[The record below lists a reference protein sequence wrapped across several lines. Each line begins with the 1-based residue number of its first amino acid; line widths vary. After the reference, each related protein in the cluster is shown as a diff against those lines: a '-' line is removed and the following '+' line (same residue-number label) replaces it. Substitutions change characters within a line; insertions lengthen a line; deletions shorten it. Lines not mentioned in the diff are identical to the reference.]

1 MSIQRTVGDYLV
13 LKKLGSGS
21 TATVWSGSHRDT
33 HLQVAI
39 KVINR
44 EKLAPALL
52 KRVDLEISIMKKL
65 QHPHLLRLYETIHT
79 DKHIYLILEYCEGGD
94 LSRFIKSKGKLS
106 ANTSMYLFQ
115 QLASGLRYLYSANLI
130 HRDIKPQNLLLTMKQ
145 DRVILKIADF
155 GFARRLDDLDLAA
168 TLCCSPLYGSPELL
182 GGQSYDGRVDL
193 WSAGMVLH
201 EMVTGKLPLMVSG
214 LLDLI
219 KTLKKPLTIAMGIP
233 HRDLICALLRRKAVD
248 RLSFH
253 DFFTTLCPSYA
264 EIRTVIRNATVLSD
278 VAGKYFKN
286 DAIARLGLHLKA
298 GRLIHQMIGKL
309 RSEASG
315 ECEWVDVIVYL
326 EEARDYNLGESTKLR
341 ERLMSRKDVR
351 TMKVVCIEKV
361 IYDLALALALRGSQR
376 EMEVVSLEMA
386 SADYLTSLKLLEV
399 LSLGNGIESGNDR
412 VKLKKLMVKIQER
425 QGLCNVP
432 LIRSMV
438 LGAEIVK
445 DVKC

>member
-1 MSIQRTVGDYLV
+1 
-13 LKKLGSGS
+13 
-21 TATVWSGSHRDT
+21 
-33 HLQVAI
+33 
-39 KVINR
+39 
-44 EKLAPALL
+44 
-52 KRVDLEISIMKKL
+52 
-65 QHPHLLRLYETIHT
+65 
-79 DKHIYLILEYCEGGD
+79 
-94 LSRFIKSKGKLS
+94 
-106 ANTSMYLFQ
+106 
-115 QLASGLRYLYSANLI
+115 
-130 HRDIKPQNLLLTMKQ
+130 MKQ
-145 DRVILKIADF
+145 ERIILKIADF

-233 HRDLICALLRRKAVD
+233 HRDLICALLRRMAVD

-253 DFFTTLCPSYA
+253 DFFTTLCPLYT

-286 DAIARLGLHLKA
+286 DEVSRLGLYLKA
-298 GRLIHQMIGKL
+298 GKLIHQMVERL
-309 RSEASG
+309 RG
-315 ECEWVDVIVYL
+315 EVVGDCEWPDVIVYL
-326 EEARDYNLGESTKLR
+326 EEVRSCNVSECRKLR
-341 ERLMSRKDVR
+341 EVLAGVRDVMSV
-351 TMKVVCIEKV
+351 KVVCIEKV
-361 IYDLALALALRGSQR
+361 IYDLSLALALRGSQR
-376 EMEVVSLEMA
+376 EIASSSLEMA

-399 LSLGNGIESGNDR
+399 LSLDGESGGGSGSDR
-412 VKLKKLMVKIQER
+412 VKLKRLMVKIQER

-432 LIRSMV
+432 LVRSMV

-445 DVKC
+445 DVKILKG